1 MLLFRL
7 IKLGEGRRVGW
18 LVGWLV
24 RWLVGQTYGRPVRG
38 GRRDG
43 FQNDSQGAREKE
55 RKRLKPGE
63 NWRTRDPP
71 EKDVASPN
79 LSSVQPERFR
89 TLTAL
94 RRSRCLNILVSN

>member
-24 RWLVGQTYGRPVRG
+24 RWLVGQTYVRTAGEGR
-38 GRRDG
+38 RRDG
-43 FQNDSQGAREKE
+43 FQNDSQGAKEKE

-63 NWRTRDPP
+63 NWRTRDPAG
-71 EKDVASPN
+71 ERHRIA
-79 LSSVQPERFR
+79 QPS
-89 TLTAL
+89 
-94 RRSRCLNILVSN
+94 RRDNRNDFVL